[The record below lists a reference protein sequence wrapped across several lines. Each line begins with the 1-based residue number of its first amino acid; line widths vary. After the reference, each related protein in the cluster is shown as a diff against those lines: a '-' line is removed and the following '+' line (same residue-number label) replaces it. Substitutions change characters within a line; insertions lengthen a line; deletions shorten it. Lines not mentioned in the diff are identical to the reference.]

1 MGICLYLL
9 LSGLSFQTKI
19 IMAETHTTPQGVA
32 SRHDDVPTDGG
43 AAQRRQIWK
52 VFIILSVLTA
62 LEFLIAFTLAHGTL
76 KVSIF
81 VVMTIVKAFYIV
93 GEFMHLKHE
102 TKSLIWTILIPT
114 ILVAWL
120 LLALILEG
128 GAILQSR

>member
-1 MGICLYLL
+1 
-9 LSGLSFQTKI
+9 
-19 IMAETHTTPQGVA
+19 MAEIHATPQEVA
-32 SRHDDVPTDGG
+32 SRHDDLPTDGG

-62 LEFLIAFTLAHGTL
+62 LEFLIAFTMAHGTL
-76 KVSIF
+76 KVAIF
-81 VVMTIVKAFYIV
+81 VGMTIVKAFYIV

-102 TKSLIWTILIPT
+102 VKSLIWAILIPT

-120 LLALILEG
+120 LLALMWEG

>member
-1 MGICLYLL
+1 
-9 LSGLSFQTKI
+9 
-19 IMAETHTTPQGVA
+19 MAETHTTPQGVA